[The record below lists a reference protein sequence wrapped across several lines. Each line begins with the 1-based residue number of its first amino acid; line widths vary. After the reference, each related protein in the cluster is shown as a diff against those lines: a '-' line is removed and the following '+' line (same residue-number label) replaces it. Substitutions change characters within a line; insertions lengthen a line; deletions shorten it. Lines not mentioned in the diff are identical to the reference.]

1 MIGAEIRE
9 WGAVLEHV
17 VDGREQGGCAS
28 AGCLLRASA
37 PAKAEELCIEV
48 AAFLAPGGPSTLD
61 QQGLEPRV
69 ALAQPGGTALA
80 GTLIVAWTQ
89 PGPRQEM
96 SCGREAGHVGADF
109 RQDDPR

>member
-1 MIGAEIRE
+1 MMGTEIRE
-9 WGAVLEHV
+9 LGAVLEHV
-17 VDGREQGGCAS
+17 VDGREQRGCDRAR
-28 AGCLLRASA
+28 CLLRASA
-37 PAKAEELCIEV
+37 PAKTEELCIEV
-48 AAFLAPGGPSTLD
+48 AAFLAPGGPGTLD

-89 PGPRQEM
+89 PRPRQQM
-96 SCGREAGHVGADF
+96 SRGREPAHVAADL